1 MGKKFNF
8 TKSVFNPLK
17 NMARPYVNDALG
29 QLKTKGLDALK
40 QYGTQALT
48 QLEATPI
55 PVFRTGGVIKGKRGR
70 SKKIIAHAGEY
81 VLPLGV
87 KPTVAQKQEVAK
99 RKAKAKK

>member
-1 MGKKFNF
+1 MPKFNF

-29 QLKTKGLDALK
+29 QLKTKGLDTLK

-55 PVFRTGGVIKGKRGR
+55 PVFKTGGRVGGKKGKARLAQLHG
-70 SKKIIAHAGEY
+70 GDF
-81 VLPLGV
+81 VLPVGV
-87 KPTVAQKQEVAK
+87 APTLKQKKAVAK
-99 RKAKAKK
+99 RKAKARI